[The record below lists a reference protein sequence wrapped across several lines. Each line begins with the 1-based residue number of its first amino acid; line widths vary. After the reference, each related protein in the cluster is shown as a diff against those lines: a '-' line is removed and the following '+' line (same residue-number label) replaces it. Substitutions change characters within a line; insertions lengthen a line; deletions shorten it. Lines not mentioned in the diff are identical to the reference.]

1 MCKFIDWIWQMKFC
15 TQTLR
20 NLFVVNYWKEKGYSL
35 KDSLGL
41 LHFCFIN
48 IRIIFIKLLSD

>member
-1 MCKFIDWIWQMKFC
+1 MKFC